1 MSKMAQG
8 SVTLFLSGDVM
19 TGRGIDQI
27 LPTPGGS
34 ELFESY
40 VDDARA
46 YVRLAERKN
55 GPIPRHADFAYVW
68 GAALGLLARVA
79 PAARIVNL
87 ETSVTASSD
96 AWRGKG
102 INYRMSPK
110 NVGVLT
116 AARLD
121 VCVLANNHVIDWGF
135 AGLEET
141 LATLRVA
148 GIGTAGAGANAA
160 EAAAPAIVGLQG
172 GAHVLV
178 YACGSETSGIP
189 SAWAAAPAAPGVNV
203 IDELSIATAQ
213 RLSARIAHE
222 RAAGDFAVVSVHWGS
237 NWGYAIPR
245 EQRAFAHALIDGG
258 AVDVVHGHSSHHAK
272 GIEVYR
278 GKPIIYGCGDFLT
291 DYEGIS
297 GYEQFRGDLSLAYFP
312 SFDAATREL
321 TELRIV
327 PMQMHRFSL
336 RDVSSGDAAWLQAV
350 LTREGRQLGTN
361 VELGADLELRVRW

>member
-1 MSKMAQG
+1 
-8 SVTLFLSGDVM
+8 LFLSGDVM

-27 LPTPGGS
+27 LPTPSGS

-46 YVRLAERKN
+46 YVRLAERRN

-68 GAALGLLARVA
+68 GTALDTLVRVA

-87 ETSVTASSD
+87 ETSVTASNE
-96 AWRGKG
+96 AWPGKG
-102 INYRMSPK
+102 INYRMNPK

-141 LATLRVA
+141 LATLRAA
-148 GIGTAGAGANAA
+148 GIRTAGAGASAD
-160 EAAAPAIVGLQG
+160 EAASPAIVGLERG
-172 GAHVLV
+172 GHVLV
-178 YACGSETSGIP
+178 YACGSATSGIP
-189 SAWAAAPAAPGVNV
+189 SAWAAGRGAPGVNV
-203 IDELSIATAQ
+203 VDEFSVAAAR
-213 RLSARIAHE
+213 RLGARIARE
-222 RAAGDFAVVSVHWGS
+222 RATGDIAVVSVHWGP
-237 NWGYAIPR
+237 NWGYAIPA
-245 EQRAFAHALIDGG
+245 EQRSFAHALVDSG

-297 GYEQFRGDLSLAYFP
+297 GHEEYRGDLSLAYFA
-312 SFDAATREL
+312 SFDAATAEL
-321 TELRIV
+321 TEFRIV
-327 PMQMHRFSL
+327 PMRMIRFSL
-336 RDVSSGDAAWLQAV
+336 HDASQADAAWLQAL
-350 LTREGRQLGTN
+350 LTREGKTLGTS
-361 VELGADLELRVRW
+361 VELAAATELRVRW

>member
-1 MSKMAQG
+1 MSTMAQAPI
-8 SVTLFLSGDVM
+8 TLFLCGDVM

-27 LPTPGGS
+27 LPSPSGS

-55 GPIPRHADFAYVW
+55 GPIPRRADFAYVW
-68 GAALGLLARVA
+68 GSSLRALARIA
-79 PAARIVNL
+79 PAVRIVNL
-87 ETSVTASSD
+87 ETSVTVSND
-96 AWRGKG
+96 VWRGKG
-102 INYRMSPK
+102 INYRMNPK

-116 AARLD
+116 AANLD

-141 LATLRVA
+141 LATLHAA
-148 GIGTAGAGANAA
+148 GIRTAGAGANAA
-160 EAAAPAIVGLQG
+160 GAAAPAVVGLEG

-178 YACGSETSGIP
+178 YGCGSETSGIP
-189 SAWAAAPAAPGVNV
+189 SAWAAAPGAAGINV

-213 RLSARIAHE
+213 RLSARIARE
-222 RAAGDFAVVSVHWGS
+222 RAPGDIAVVSVHWGS
-237 NWGYAIPR
+237 NWGYPIPR

-297 GYEQFRGDLSLAYFP
+297 GYEQFRGDLSLGYFP
-312 SFDAATREL
+312 SFAAATREL

-327 PMQMHRFSL
+327 PLQMHRFSL
-336 RDVSSGDAAWLQAV
+336 RDVSDDDAAWLRAV
-350 LTREGRQLGTN
+350 LTREGEQLGTN
-361 VELGADLELRVRW
+361 VELGASGELRVRW